1 MLLLWYYA
9 CIWNC
14 CSPEIP
20 LVALSIQ
27 CGTCRSCFMF
37 HEHERKQNGE
47 VENNCT
53 FTTSKDLS
61 SRRWIAVSKLPGRFL
76 PSAILLFSLTISFL
90 ASLVLFTRAPFPL
103 NSSSSQ
109 PPLSF
114 SSLSFFSYLFFSFL
128 FFLSFLS
135 TSSQFF
141 HPSSATAL
149 CTSISIIGNLLV
161 HTLCILLTFCSHR
174 VTLLPI
180 SVTIQIL
187 SVRSLQPLSPCWKTA
202 HRPHSVLYSVYFFII
217 CCTLLGAYPQHC
229 CEQPVPLLFSLFAD
243 VQWMLQASTQ

>member
-1 MLLLWYYA
+1 
-9 CIWNC
+9 
-14 CSPEIP
+14 
-20 LVALSIQ
+20 
-27 CGTCRSCFMF
+27 MF
-37 HEHERKQNGE
+37 HEHEHERKQNGE

-53 FTTSKDLS
+53 FTITTSKNLS
-61 SRRWIAVSKLPGRFL
+61 SRRWIVVSKLPGRFL
-76 PSAILLFSLTISFL
+76 SSAILLFSLTISFL

-149 CTSISIIGNLLV
+149 YTSISIINNLLV
-161 HTLCILLTFCSHR
+161 HTLCILLAFCSHR
-174 VTLLPI
+174 VTLLLI
-180 SVTIQIL
+180 SVTIQRL
-187 SVRSLQPLSPCWKTA
+187 SVRSLQPLFP
-202 HRPHSVLYSVYFFII
+202 
-217 CCTLLGAYPQHC
+217 
-229 CEQPVPLLFSLFAD
+229 
-243 VQWMLQASTQ
+243 